1 MELVKHGMIHA
12 MMDISDGLLGDLKH
26 ICNASSVGA
35 EVDSAA
41 IPLSSA
47 ALAAYQLDPDIL
59 PIILTGGDDY
69 ELLFTTSPDSWPI
82 IERFGQKLGVPI
94 NKIGHIIS
102 GSELSVLD
110 KDGKNYPIEPKGY
123 QHF

>member
-1 MELVKHGMIHA
+1 M
-12 MMDISDGLLGDLKH
+12 
-26 ICNASSVGA
+26 
-35 EVDSAA
+35 
-41 IPLSSA
+41 
-47 ALAAYQLDPDIL
+47 AAYQIYPNIL

-69 ELLFTTSPDSWPI
+69 ELLFTASPDSWPI